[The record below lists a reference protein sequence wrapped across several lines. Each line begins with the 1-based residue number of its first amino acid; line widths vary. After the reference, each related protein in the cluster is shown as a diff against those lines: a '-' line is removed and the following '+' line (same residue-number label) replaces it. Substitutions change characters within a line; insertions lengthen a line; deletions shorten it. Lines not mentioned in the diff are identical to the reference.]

1 MLLKYCLKLFIVF
14 IKLDISEFFKP
25 KSKVLCKKNISSDK
39 FSRKNLP
46 LNDFKNFNSEKKRE
60 VIFFS
65 KF

>member
-25 KSKVLCKKNISSDK
+25 KSKVLYKKNISSDK